1 MSIEEICEKY
11 KINNYEINEDDTID
25 VYGNVDLWDKKLNKI
40 PLNFNK
46 VTVNFSC
53 SHNNLTSLEG
63 CPKWVGGDFSCHYNK
78 LLDIDC
84 GIQMVDGNF
93 YCQNNKITTLKG
105 SPKSVGSFYCYKNQ
119 ITNLKGCTKYIGGEF
134 DCSDNELTS
143 LEGCPKSIGQRFYAD
158 SNCLSDLDFIPDSM
172 GGGFYCDNNILESV
186 FNGVNIDFL
195 RAFKSF
201 KIIQDNVVN
210 LKRLKYLMSMFD
222 KPIKIE
228 EIEKYYTIK

>member
-1 MSIEEICEKY
+1 MDPKQFCDEH
-11 KINNYEINEDDTID
+11 KIYHYEIDGQGRINTSYS
-25 VYGNVDLWDKKLNKI
+25 VSLCDLGLEELPVKFGI
-40 PLNFNK
+40 VEGSFNI
-46 VTVNFSC
+46 SR
-53 SHNNLTSLEG
+53 
-63 CPKWVGGDFSCHYNK
+63 NK
-78 LLDIDC
+78 L
-84 GIQMVDGNF
+84 
-93 YCQNNKITTLKG
+93 
-105 SPKSVGSFYCYKNQ
+105 
-119 ITNLKGCTKYIGGEF
+119 TNLKGCTKYIGGEF

-143 LEGCPKSIGQRFYAD
+143 LEGCPKSIGQGFYAD
-158 SNCLSDLDFIPDSM
+158 RNCLSDLDFIPDSM
-172 GGGFYCDNNILESV
+172 VGDFYCDNNILESG